1 VPRRQVP
8 RLIVMAGLPGTGKS
22 TVADGLARLIRSPVV
37 SVDPIEAAL
46 WRAGIGR
53 NQPTGLAA
61 YLVAEAV
68 AAASLALN
76 QTVIVDAVNPVE
88 PAREQW
94 RILAARH
101 RVLLRLIETVCSD
114 EELHRSR
121 LEHRHRDIEGFR
133 EPTWDEVMRRQ
144 EEVEPWFDERLVLDT
159 VAPLGEC
166 VAAALDYVGVA

>member
-1 VPRRQVP
+1 
-8 RLIVMAGLPGTGKS
+8 MAGLPGTGKS
-22 TVADGLARLIRSPVV
+22 TVADGLARAIGSPIV

-46 WRAGIGR
+46 WRAGIDR

-68 AAASLALN
+68 AAASLEMN
-76 QTVIVDAVNPVE
+76 QTVIVDAVNAVE

-101 RVLLRLIETVCSD
+101 RVQLRLIETVCSD
-114 EELHRSR
+114 ERLHRAR
-121 LEHRHRDIEGFR
+121 LEQRRREIEGFR
-133 EPTWDEVMRRQ
+133 EPTWNDVLRRQ
-144 EEVEPWFDERLVLDT
+144 EEMEPWSDERLILDT
-159 VAPLGEC
+159 VAPLEEC